1 MINKMVVNDF
11 PFTNSLSVVDYIKRA
26 DEKQSPFSI
35 ATEYFGNKITRN
47 EYWGYIQKYRQYLLS
62 LGVEKGEP
70 VTISMMNSPEY
81 EFVFMALLA
90 NGSIANTVSKTF
102 LNADINRQ
110 TIRRKSSTLIISAEF
125 ASDLKEAFSQIEN
138 NNAFDKIKRIIFT
151 TAGSFMPSEKE
162 TEYNSKDFVSII
174 KTLNLPKNIEVVYPG
189 DMKKSVD
196 KISATTLIDVNLL
209 DYIATYSNTGGTTGA
224 PKCACHSHRA
234 IISLLQSHERDTY
247 TDFNINENSRSLIVI
262 PISHITSQFYSL
274 LIRRAVGATLVYNPY
289 TFNADILRDTLIN
302 NEIDDVVLPFG
313 LYYGITRKE
322 LPKNSLKIKTPL
334 CGGEPTPYRS
344 TQAVNDI
351 MQKAGGEKIII
362 GTGSTEFG
370 SGIMATYGIENRC
383 NESGCLFPYASAFIL
398 DPNTGKEINEI
409 GKRGILYANAPW
421 QMQGYL
427 NDAEATSNFYHYK
440 DSAGKLYGTNNDI
453 VEIVG
458 EHNGKP
464 IYSMLG
470 RASDFIFESK
480 ANTYYPGATITDG
493 KVQPVDFES
502 GNFLFDTRDTLLN
515 IEGVME
521 VQPVIVPT
529 STETSNGALVANIT
543 INPNYACKDVLRKIY
558 SHYYE
563 NKLPCVPAGVI
574 FRTKFAKSLSTD
586 KREVISLTE
595 ERNGY
600 YFANEQGEI
609 FDVEIPADSEIKLT
623 KLNSADVEAIM
634 PVEPPK
640 PKKVFTTLESK
651 I

>member
-383 NESGCLFPYASAFIL
+383 NESGCLFL
-398 DPNTGKEINEI
+398 R
-409 GKRGILYANAPW
+409 KR
-421 QMQGYL
+421 
-427 NDAEATSNFYHYK
+427 
-440 DSAGKLYGTNNDI
+440 
-453 VEIVG
+453 
-458 EHNGKP
+458 
-464 IYSMLG
+464 IYS
-470 RASDFIFESK
+470 
-480 ANTYYPGATITDG
+480 
-493 KVQPVDFES
+493 
-502 GNFLFDTRDTLLN
+502 
-515 IEGVME
+515 
-521 VQPVIVPT
+521 
-529 STETSNGALVANIT
+529 
-543 INPNYACKDVLRKIY
+543 
-558 SHYYE
+558 
-563 NKLPCVPAGVI
+563 
-574 FRTKFAKSLSTD
+574 
-586 KREVISLTE
+586 
-595 ERNGY
+595 
-600 YFANEQGEI
+600 
-609 FDVEIPADSEIKLT
+609 
-623 KLNSADVEAIM
+623 
-634 PVEPPK
+634 
-640 PKKVFTTLESK
+640 
-651 I
+651 

>member
-1 MINKMVVNDF
+1 MKTD
-11 PFTNSLSVVDYIKRA
+11 
-26 DEKQSPFSI
+26 
-35 ATEYFGNKITRN
+35 
-47 EYWGYIQKYRQYLLS
+47 
-62 LGVEKGEP
+62 
-70 VTISMMNSPEY
+70 VTK
-81 EFVFMALLA
+81 AA
-90 NGSIANTVSKTF
+90 
-102 LNADINRQ
+102 
-110 TIRRKSSTLIISAEF
+110 
-125 ASDLKEAFSQIEN
+125 AFS
-138 NNAFDKIKRIIFT
+138 
-151 TAGSFMPSEKE
+151 
-162 TEYNSKDFVSII
+162 
-174 KTLNLPKNIEVVYPG
+174 
-189 DMKKSVD
+189 
-196 KISATTLIDVNLL
+196 
-209 DYIATYSNTGGTTGA
+209 
-224 PKCACHSHRA
+224 
-234 IISLLQSHERDTY
+234 
-247 TDFNINENSRSLIVI
+247 
-262 PISHITSQFYSL
+262 
-274 LIRRAVGATLVYNPY
+274 
-289 TFNADILRDTLIN
+289 
-302 NEIDDVVLPFG
+302 
-313 LYYGITRKE
+313 
-322 LPKNSLKIKTPL
+322 
-334 CGGEPTPYRS
+334 
-344 TQAVNDI
+344 
-351 MQKAGGEKIII
+351 
-362 GTGSTEFG
+362 
-370 SGIMATYGIENRC
+370 
-383 NESGCLFPYASAFIL
+383 YASAFIL